1 MRAAGQAVGIERRIV
16 SLAVIAQA
24 IAADQAEREAETPAL
39 PVRRELAVENEGV
52 TALSAP
58 PDIQC
63 EPAEIRFGAFDV
75 ADRTRNVV
83 VPGDPKPVGR
93 AVIED
98 GIEMVDPV
106 LPRVDLLL
114 RRERRRAERPPQQRE
129 DQVRAN
135 K

>member
-16 SLAVIAQA
+16 ALAVIAQA
-24 IAADQAEREAETPAL
+24 IAADQAERETETPAI
-39 PVRRELAVENEGV
+39 PVRRELPVENEGV

-58 PDIQC
+58 PDVQC

-83 VPGDPKPVGR
+83 VPGEPEPVGR
-93 AVIED
+93 AVIEEW
-98 GIEMVDPV
+98 IEVIDPV
-106 LPRVDLLL
+106 LPRIELLL
-114 RRERRRAERPPQQRE
+114 RRERRRAEQRE